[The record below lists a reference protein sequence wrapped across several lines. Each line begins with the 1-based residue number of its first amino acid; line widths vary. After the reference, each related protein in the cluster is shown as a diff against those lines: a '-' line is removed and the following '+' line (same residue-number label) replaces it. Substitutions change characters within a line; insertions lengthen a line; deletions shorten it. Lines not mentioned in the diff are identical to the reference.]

1 MRVQDKKESTGSAGV
16 LHGDRGERLQRSSQP
31 NFISNLQSTYG
42 NRFVTQLMRSSSN
55 VSSVSAPTIQRS
67 FKTEAM
73 KSEHKRIKQNAKDKK
88 MVHTLHHIIPREKME
103 KIIKYAEDDNLPES
117 KAFMDNMVQ
126 IYEVTM
132 SPYEKSNVSPS
143 KAIQNLPFN
152 LTPGPD
158 PAKLLNNTGAAYDP
172 KTKKVDI
179 ADDEIELKYG
189 LSSQQLGGIEYEYR
203 EDTGIS
209 EVLLEILNLV
219 NSTGQRDGN
228 FWDKMNNRFNSLQTN
243 SINDHAPE
251 EWTKN
256 GDQDQYTRKRS
267 GLNITKDK
275 NNVLRGLLQKRQ
287 APNETIQIA
296 IPSANGINFTIEPIE
311 VKHILERH
319 SLEYFTGE
327 VKGENSFFPVDKS
340 KDDIKNLIQ
349 NKVQAKIGPYIESL
363 RKQLDLEAEVDN
375 FKQYEISGKDIQCT
389 FSDGES
395 YIFFNKI
402 SMYQYTGDDVEAEA
416 KIITYAPEGTDSIH
430 IPTHVLEAA
439 LQ

>member
-1 MRVQDKKESTGSAGV
+1 MRVQNKKESTGSAGV
-16 LHGDRGERLQRSSQP
+16 LHGDSGERIQRSSQP

-42 NRFVTQLMRSSSN
+42 NRFVTQLMRSSSK
-55 VSSVSAPTIQRS
+55 VSGTTAPMIQRS

-73 KSEHKRIKQNAKDKK
+73 KSEHRRIKESAKDKK

-103 KIIKYAEDDNLPES
+103 KIIKFAQDDNLPES
-117 KAFMDNMVQ
+117 KAFMDNMVR

-158 PAKLLNNTGAAYDP
+158 PANLLNNTGAAYDP
-172 KTKKVDI
+172 KTKKVDKPKN
-179 ADDEIELKYG
+179 EIENEYG
-189 LSSQQLGGIEYEYR
+189 LTSQQLGGMEYEYR

-209 EVLLEILNLV
+209 EVLLEILNQV
-219 NSTGQRDGN
+219 NSTGQRDGI
-228 FWDKMNNRFNSLQTN
+228 FWDEMSNQFNRLQTN
-243 SINDHAPE
+243 SINSHDSD
-251 EWTKN
+251 EWMKN
-256 GDQDQYTRKRS
+256 GVQDKYTRKRS

-287 APNETIQIA
+287 APNESIQIA
-296 IPSANGINFTIEPIE
+296 IPTANGINFSIDPIE

-327 VKGENSFFPVDKS
+327 VKGENSFFPVDMS

-363 RKQLDLEAEVDN
+363 RKQLDLEAEVDD
-375 FKQYEISGKDIQCT
+375 FKHFQVSGDDIQCT

-402 SMYQYTGDDVEAEA
+402 SMYQYTGEDVEVEA
-416 KIITYAPEGTDSIH
+416 KIITYAPEGKDSIH

-439 LQ
+439 LT